1 MMKLR
6 RFTLV
11 ACTTA
16 LLASL
21 VACQS
26 TPNPSENT
34 SSERSLEE
42 ISTLPGEGITVR
54 SAIST
59 WLEEQF
65 TIQIVNIGL
74 EELGYETEEPQQADY
89 TAINLAIANGDLDY
103 TTAYYEPNHINF
115 FNNAGGD
122 EMLDRLGQLVP
133 NGGINGYLVDL
144 NTATEYEI
152 TNIEQLKDSEIAALF
167 DTDGDGKANL
177 AGCPPGW
184 NCTDR
189 IEHHLDAYELRDTVE
204 HDSGSYTAII
214 ADVVARYEAGE
225 PILFFGFSPHWILSI
240 LKPGEDIRWI
250 EVPFTSLPGD
260 LEEFTAA
267 DTTVEGLNLGHIPGR
282 ARILANKRFAQDNP
296 VARRWFELVVI
307 PAADINDESLR
318 IRDGENTPDDI
329 RRHAEEW
336 VAQNR
341 EQVDQWLE
349 EARQA
354 ANKAQN
360 TY

>member
-1 MMKLR
+1 MKFRGL
-6 RFTLV
+6 TLI
-11 ACTTA
+11 
-16 LLASL
+16 SL
-21 VACQS
+21 IAAPLVDLMACQS
-26 TPNPSENT
+26 TPNPSKNT

-54 SAIST
+54 PAIST
-59 WLEEQF
+59 WLDEQF

-103 TTAYYEPNHINF
+103 TTAYYEPSHIDF

-122 EMLDRLGQLVP
+122 EMIARLGQLVP
-133 NGGINGYLVDL
+133 NGGLSGYLVDL
-144 NTATEYEI
+144 KTATEYDLA
-152 TNIEQLKDSEIAALF
+152 NVEQLKDSEIATLF

-184 NCTDR
+184 SCTDR

-204 HDSGSYTAII
+204 HDSGNHTAIL

-225 PILFFGFSPHWILSI
+225 PILFFGYSPHWIFSI
-240 LKPGEDIRWI
+240 LQPEEDVSWL

-260 LEEFTAA
+260 QEEFIET
-267 DTTVEGLNLGHIPGR
+267 DTTTDGLNLGHVPTR

-296 VARRWFELVVI
+296 VARRWFELVMI
-307 PAADINDESLR
+307 PAADINTESLR
-318 IRDGENTPDDI
+318 IRDGENTPEDI

-336 VAQNR
+336 VTQNR

-349 EARQA
+349 EAR
-354 ANKAQN
+354 KATN
-360 TY
+360 